1 MKKNN
6 KMKAAIINEFGD
18 ADVLQ
23 ITEVDKPIMNEE
35 QVLIKVK
42 AIGINP
48 VDTKV
53 RAGTSGIS
61 KQITLPVILGWDVS
75 GSIASVGKNV
85 IQFQTGTDIFG
96 CVGFPRLGNVYAEFT
111 IADPNLLAIKPN
123 NISFEEAA
131 AIPIAGLTAYQAINE
146 ELKVSSGQKI
156 LIQAAA
162 GGVGHLAVQFAKM
175 NGAFVIGTA
184 SEKNEKFLRSLGVDQ
199 FIDYKKEKF
208 EDMVHDLDCAL
219 DAMGGDVLYRTISC
233 VKEGGNVVCLPS
245 STKNDPKA
253 IELAKK
259 RNIILTWPMM
269 RNDGQQMRIIARL
282 LQEKKLKVFVDKIF
296 TLDQIA
302 WAHKAVET
310 HQTKGKVVVKV
321 ES

>member
-1 MKKNN
+1 
-6 KMKAAIINEFGD
+6 MKAAIIDKFGD
-18 ADVLQ
+18 ADVLEV
-23 ITEVDKPIMNEE
+23 TEVDKPEINDE

-42 AIGINP
+42 VTGINP

-61 KQITLPVILGWDVS
+61 KQIKLPAILGWDVS
-75 GSIASVGKNV
+75 GVIQNVGKNV
-85 IQFQTGTDIFG
+85 QSFRSGDEIFG
-96 CVGFPRLGNVYAEFT
+96 CIGFPGLGKTYAEFT
-111 IADPNLLAIKPN
+111 LADPQFISKKPR

-131 AIPIAGLTAYQAINE
+131 AVPLAGLTAYQAINE

-162 GGVGHLAVQFAKM
+162 GGVGHLAVQFAKTI
-175 NGAFVIGTA
+175 GAYVIGTA
-184 SEKNEKFLRSLGVDQ
+184 SEKNEKFLKSIGVDK
-199 FIDYKKEKF
+199 FINYKKEKF
-208 EDMVHDLDCAL
+208 EDVVHEVDAAL
-219 DAMGGDVLYRTISC
+219 DAMGGEVLCRTISC
-233 VKEGGNVVCLPS
+233 VKRGGIVVCLPS

-253 IELAKK
+253 IELANE
-259 RNIILTWPMM
+259 RNVKLIWPMM
-269 RNDGQQMRIIARL
+269 RPDGEQVRLIASL
-282 LQEKKLKVFVDKIF
+282 LQEKKLKVSIDKIF

-321 ES
+321 D

>member
-1 MKKNN
+1 
-6 KMKAAIINEFGD
+6 MKAAIINEFGP
-18 ADVLQ
+18 AEVLK
-23 ITEVDKPIMNEE
+23 ITDIEKPVPNNE

-61 KQITLPVILGWDVS
+61 KKILLPVILGWDVS
-75 GSIASVGKNV
+75 GIIENFGKSVSGFKIGDEV
-85 IQFQTGTDIFG
+85 FG
-96 CVGFPRLGNVYAEFT
+96 CVGFPGLGKAYGEYTV
-111 IADPNLLAIKPN
+111 ADPNILAKKPR

-146 ELKVSSGQKI
+146 ELKISAGQKV

-175 NGAFVIGTA
+175 SGAYVIGTA
-184 SEKNEKFLRSLGVDQ
+184 SEKNEKFLKSTGVDE
-199 FIDYKKEKF
+199 FINYKKEKF
-208 EDMVHDLDCAL
+208 EEIVHDVDAAL
-219 DAMGGDVLYRTISC
+219 DAMGGEILHKTIAC
-233 VKEGGNVVCLPS
+233 VKRGGIVVCLPS

-253 IELAKK
+253 IELANE
-259 RNIILTWPMM
+259 RNIRLNWPMM
-269 RNDGQQMRIIARL
+269 RPDGNQMRAIAHL

-321 ES
+321 D

>member
-1 MKKNN
+1 
-6 KMKAAIINEFGD
+6 MKAAIINEFGD

-23 ITEVDKPIMNEE
+23 ITEVEKPEINEE

-75 GSIASVGKNV
+75 GTIVNVGKKV
-85 IQFQTGTDIFG
+85 TQFKTGNDVFG
-96 CVGFPRLGNVYAEFT
+96 CVGFPRLGNAYAEFT
-111 IADPNLLAIKPN
+111 LADPKLLAIKPH

-146 ELKVSSGQKI
+146 ELKVSSGEKI

-175 NGAFVIGTA
+175 NGAYVIGTA
-184 SEKNEKFLRSLGVDQ
+184 SAENEKFLKSLDVDQ
-199 FIDYKKEKF
+199 FIDYKKERF
-208 EDMVHDLDCAL
+208 ENIVHDLDCAL

-233 VKEGGNVVCLPS
+233 VKQGGNVVCLPS

-253 IELAKK
+253 IELANE
-259 RNIILTWPMM
+259 RNIKLTWPMM
-269 RNDGQQMRIIARL
+269 RADGEEMRIIASL

-310 HQTKGKVVVKV
+310 HKTKGKVVVKV
-321 ES
+321 E

>member
-1 MKKNN
+1 
-6 KMKAAIINEFGD
+6 MKAAIINEFGD

-23 ITEVDKPIMNEE
+23 ITEVEKPEINEE

-75 GSIASVGKNV
+75 GTIVNVGKNV
-85 IQFQTGTDIFG
+85 TEVKTGDHVFG
-96 CVGFPRLGNVYAEFT
+96 CVGFPRLGNAYAEFT
-111 IADPNLLAIKPN
+111 LADPKLLAIKPN

-146 ELKVSSGQKI
+146 ELKVSSGEKI

-162 GGVGHLAVQFAKM
+162 GGVGHLAVQLAKM
-175 NGAFVIGTA
+175 NGAYVIGTA
-184 SEKNEKFLRSLGVDQ
+184 SGENEKFLKSLDVDQ
-199 FIDYKKEKF
+199 FIDYKKERF
-208 EDMVHDLDCAL
+208 ENIVHDLDCAL

-233 VKEGGNVVCLPS
+233 VKQGGNVVCLPS

-253 IELAKK
+253 IGLANE
-259 RNIILTWPMM
+259 RNIKLTWPMM
-269 RNDGQQMRIIARL
+269 RADGQEMRIIASL

-310 HQTKGKVVVKV
+310 HKTKGKVVVKV
-321 ES
+321 E

>member
-1 MKKNN
+1 
-6 KMKAAIINEFGD
+6 MKAAIINEFGN

-23 ITEVDKPIMNEE
+23 ITEVDKPEINED

-61 KQITLPVILGWDVS
+61 KQIKLPVILGWDVS
-75 GSIASVGKNV
+75 GIIENVGENV
-85 IQFQTGTDIFG
+85 TQFKTGDHVFG
-96 CVGFPRLGNVYAEFT
+96 CVDFPRLGNAYAEFT
-111 IADPNLLAIKPN
+111 LADPKLLAIKPD

-146 ELKVSSGQKI
+146 ELKVSSGEKI

-162 GGVGHLAVQFAKM
+162 GGVGHLAVQLAKM
-175 NGAFVIGTA
+175 NGAYVIGTA
-184 SEKNEKFLRSLGVDQ
+184 SGENEKFLKSLDVDQ
-199 FIDYKKEKF
+199 FIDYKKERF
-208 EDMVHDLDCAL
+208 ENIVHDLDCAL

-233 VKEGGNVVCLPS
+233 VKQGGNVVCLPS

-253 IELAKK
+253 IELANE
-259 RNIILTWPMM
+259 RNIKLTWPMV
-269 RNDGQQMRIIARL
+269 RADGEEMRIIASL

-310 HQTKGKVVVKV
+310 HKTKGKVVVKV
-321 ES
+321 E

>member
-1 MKKNN
+1 
-6 KMKAAIINEFGD
+6 MKAAIINEFGD

-23 ITEVDKPIMNEE
+23 ITEVEKPEINEE

-75 GSIASVGKNV
+75 GTIVNVGKNV
-85 IQFQTGTDIFG
+85 TEFKTADHVFG
-96 CVGFPRLGNVYAEFT
+96 CVGFPRLGNAYAEFT
-111 IADPNLLAIKPN
+111 LADPKLLAIKPN

-146 ELKVSSGQKI
+146 ELKVSSGEKI

-162 GGVGHLAVQFAKM
+162 GGVGHLAVQLAKM
-175 NGAFVIGTA
+175 NGAYVIGTA
-184 SEKNEKFLRSLGVDQ
+184 SGENEKFLKSLDVDQ
-199 FIDYKKEKF
+199 FIDYKKERF
-208 EDMVHDLDCAL
+208 ENIVHDLDCAL

-233 VKEGGNVVCLPS
+233 VKQGGNVVCLPS

-253 IELAKK
+253 IGLANE
-259 RNIILTWPMM
+259 RNIKLTWPMM
-269 RNDGQQMRIIARL
+269 RADGEEMRIIASL

-310 HQTKGKVVVKV
+310 HKTKGKVVVKV
-321 ES
+321 E